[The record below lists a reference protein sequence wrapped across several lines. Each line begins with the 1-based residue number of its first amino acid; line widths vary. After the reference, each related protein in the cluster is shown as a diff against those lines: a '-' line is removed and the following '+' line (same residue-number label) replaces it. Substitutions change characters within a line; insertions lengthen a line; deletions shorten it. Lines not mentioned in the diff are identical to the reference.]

1 MTFDQ
6 EEFDAIAEMES
17 ATRARS
23 EAYTS
28 VIKKYSRVFNE
39 FSSSDNPTDEEI
51 SRLDAAE
58 HHFNNANEIMMRI
71 KNKIRHGRYLTT

>member
-17 ATRARS
+17 ATRERS

-39 FSSSDNPTDEEI
+39 FSSSATVWLATLP
-51 SRLDAAE
+51 
-58 HHFNNANEIMMRI
+58 NAQFLALFGLGVM
-71 KNKIRHGRYLTT
+71 